1 MQWEFN
7 NDENVLISYLGENK
21 PNLISEI
28 TSHLTEIGGEFSGVT
43 FATLGRV
50 CELTMVYQ
58 TTRQSKFTGSSKR
71 NSNLQSLKDGQTQI
85 NRIPINTDTGPTSKI
100 THRIVLSGDDKK
112 GLLHKIIKTLDDNNA
127 LIIRMNTEKI
137 SYPENT
143 QYISRFAISIRD
155 ENAPECLAQIVKV
168 AGEMK
173 LTFRYETS

>member
-1 MQWEFN
+1 MSKH
-7 NDENVLISYLGENK
+7 VMISFLGENK
-21 PNLISEI
+21 PNLISDV
-28 TSHLTEIGGEFSGVT
+28 TNYLTEQGGEFSGVT

-58 TTRQSKFTGSSKR
+58 VSKNEDAS
-71 NSNLQSLKDGQTQI
+71 SLKDDLSSLKSVKNGEFTVKD
-85 NRIPINTDTGPTSKI
+85 IPTNSDTGPTKKI
-100 THRIVLSGDDKK
+100 THRIVLSGEDQK
-112 GLLHKIIKTLDDNNA
+112 GLLNKIIKTLNDNNA

-137 SYPENT
+137 IFPSNT

-155 ENAPECLAQIVKV
+155 ENAPQCLSQIVKV

>member
-1 MQWEFN
+1 MT
-7 NDENVLISYLGENK
+7 ENVLISYLGENK

-28 TSHLTEIGGEFSGVT
+28 TAHLTEIGGEFSGVT

-58 TTRQSKFTGSSKR
+58 TNDKL
-71 NSNLQSLKDGQTQI
+71 NLQNLQEEISSLSSLKNGQTQI
-85 NRIPINTDTGPTSKI
+85 KSLPINTDTGPTSKI

>member
-1 MQWEFN
+1 MT
-7 NDENVLISYLGENK
+7 ENVLISYLGENK

-58 TTRQSKFTGSSKR
+58 TTDKVNLENLQEEV
-71 NSNLQSLKDGQTQI
+71 SNLSSLKDGQIQI
-85 NRIPINTDTGPTSKI
+85 KALPLNTDTGPTSKI

-112 GLLHKIIKTLDDNNA
+112 GLLHRIIKTLDENNA

-137 SYPENT
+137 SFPNNT
-143 QYISRFAISIRD
+143 QYISRFAISVRE
-155 ENAPECLAQIVKV
+155 ENAPECLSQIVKV

>member
-1 MQWEFN
+1 MS
-7 NDENVLISYLGENK
+7 ENSIISYLGENK

-28 TSHLTEIGGEFSGVT
+28 TTYLTEMGGQFSGVT

-58 TTRQSKFTGSSKR
+58 TTNKVNLEDLQEEV
-71 NSNLQSLKDGQTQI
+71 SNLSSLKDGQTQI
-85 NRIPINTDTGPTSKI
+85 KALPINTDTGPTSKI

>member
-1 MQWEFN
+1 MI
-7 NDENVLISYLGENK
+7 ENLLISYLGENK

-28 TSHLTEIGGEFSGVT
+28 TSFLTEKGGEFSGVT

-50 CELTMVYQ
+50 CELTMVYK
-58 TTRQSKFTGSSKR
+58 TKDKTNLDELNSAV
-71 NSNLQSLKDGQTQI
+71 SNLLSLKDGQVQI
-85 NRIPINTDTGPTSKI
+85 KTLPTNTDTGPTSKI

-112 GLLHKIIKTLDDNNA
+112 GLLNRIVKTLDDNNA

-137 SYPENT
+137 SYPDNT
-143 QYISRFAISIRD
+143 QYISRFAISIRE

>member
-1 MQWEFN
+1 
-7 NDENVLISYLGENK
+7 
-21 PNLISEI
+21 
-28 TSHLTEIGGEFSGVT
+28 
-43 FATLGRV
+43 
-50 CELTMVYQ
+50 LTMVYQ
-58 TTRQSKFTGSSKR
+58 TTDKINLENLQEEV
-71 NSNLQSLKDGQTQI
+71 SNLTSLKDGQTQI
-85 NRIPINTDTGPTSKI
+85 KALPLNTDTGPTSKI

-112 GLLHKIIKTLDDNNA
+112 GLLHRIIKTLDDNNA

-137 SYPENT
+137 SFPKNT

>member
-1 MQWEFN
+1 MI
-7 NDENVLISYLGENK
+7 ENALISYLGENK

-28 TSHLTEIGGEFSGVT
+28 TSYLTEAGGEFSGVT

-50 CELTMVYQ
+50 CELTMVYK
-58 TTRQSKFTGSSKR
+58 TDGKKSLEDLKADLDKLSSVE
-71 NSNLQSLKDGQTQI
+71 DGQLQIKSLPTQS
-85 NRIPINTDTGPTSKI
+85 DTGPTSKI

>member
-1 MQWEFN
+1 
-7 NDENVLISYLGENK
+7 LGENK
-21 PNLISEI
+21 PNLISQI
-28 TSHLTEIGGEFSGVT
+28 TSYLTEMGGEFSGVT

-58 TTRQSKFTGSSKR
+58 K
-71 NSNLQSLKDGQTQI
+71 SNDIEIDDIQKGLKDLESAKDGEFQI
-85 NRIPINTDTGPTSKI
+85 KLLEANTDAGPTTKI
-100 THRIVLSGDDKK
+100 THRIVLSGEDQK
-112 GLLHKIIKTLDDNNA
+112 GLLHKIIETLNENNA

-137 SYPENT
+137 SFPDKT

-155 ENAPECLAQIVKV
+155 ENAPHCLSQMVKV

>member
-1 MQWEFN
+1 MT
-7 NDENVLISYLGENK
+7 ENVLISYLGENK

-58 TTRQSKFTGSSKR
+58 TTDKVNLENLQEEV
-71 NSNLQSLKDGQTQI
+71 SNLSSLKDGQTQI
-85 NRIPINTDTGPTSKI
+85 KALPLNTDTGPTSKI

-112 GLLHKIIKTLDDNNA
+112 GLLNKIIKTLDENNA
-127 LIIRMNTEKI
+127 LIVRMNTEKI
-137 SYPENT
+137 SFPNNT
-143 QYISRFAISIRD
+143 QYISRFAISVRE
-155 ENAPECLAQIVKV
+155 ENAPECLSQIVKV

>member
-1 MQWEFN
+1 MT
-7 NDENVLISYLGENK
+7 ENVLISYLGENK

-58 TTRQSKFTGSSKR
+58 TTDKVNLENLQEEV
-71 NSNLQSLKDGQTQI
+71 SNLSSLKNGQTQI
-85 NRIPINTDTGPTSKI
+85 KALPINTDTGPTSKI

-112 GLLHKIIKTLDDNNA
+112 GLLHRIIKTLDDNNA

-137 SYPENT
+137 SFPNNT
-143 QYISRFAISIRD
+143 QYISRFAISVRE
-155 ENAPECLAQIVKV
+155 ENAPECLSQIVKV

>member
-1 MQWEFN
+1 MVNLAGAADWKGVDKDGHRKAPPLN
-7 NDENVLISYLGENK
+7 GTGHTWHHNDE
-21 PNLISEI
+21 
-28 TSHLTEIGGEFSGVT
+28 
-43 FATLGRV
+43 
-50 CELTMVYQ
+50 
-58 TTRQSKFTGSSKR
+58 
-71 NSNLQSLKDGQTQI
+71 
-85 NRIPINTDTGPTSKI
+85 
-100 THRIVLSGDDKK
+100 
-112 GLLHKIIKTLDDNNA
+112 LLHKIIKTLDDNNA

>member
-1 MQWEFN
+1 MATN
-7 NDENVLISYLGENK
+7 AIISYLGENK
-21 PNLISEI
+21 PNLISQI
-28 TSHLTEIGGEFSGVT
+28 TSYLTEMGGEFSGVT

-58 TTRQSKFTGSSKR
+58 KSIEIKIDEIKKGLEDLESA
-71 NSNLQSLKDGQTQI
+71 KDGEFQI
-85 NRIPINTDTGPTSKI
+85 KLLETNTDTGPTTKI
-100 THRIVLSGDDKK
+100 THRIVLSGEDQK
-112 GLLHKIIKTLDDNNA
+112 GMLNKIIETLNDNNA

-137 SYPENT
+137 SFPEKT

-155 ENAPECLAQIVKV
+155 ENAPHCLSQMVKV

>member
-1 MQWEFN
+1 MM
-7 NDENVLISYLGENK
+7 ENLLISYLGENK

-28 TSHLTEIGGEFSGVT
+28 TSFLTEKGGEFSGVT

-50 CELTMVYQ
+50 CELTMVYK
-58 TTRQSKFTGSSKR
+58 TKDKTNLDELTSDV
-71 NSNLQSLKDGQTQI
+71 SNLSSLKDGQVQI
-85 NRIPINTDTGPTSKI
+85 KTLPTNTDTGPTSKI

-112 GLLHKIIKTLDDNNA
+112 GLLNRIVKTLDDNNA

-137 SYPENT
+137 SYPDNT
-143 QYISRFAISIRD
+143 QYISRFAISIRE